1 MYDNRF
7 FDFMMQNEALKKT
20 MLLNKVAL
28 IIFEAFRMWQE
39 TMGDIFPPNVPSN
52 VPSNVNSARIDCY
65 ANILMGEIEDVLTPN
80 QDVILV
86 DIHDNGFNYKL
97 VNLLKNRYPEL
108 AIIYPCYRYTVA
120 GPIFEKFRFY

>member
-1 MYDNRF
+1 MVINVSKKSHVKWNDE
-7 FDFMMQNEALKKT
+7 MVNEALSLGGDK
-20 MLLNKVAL
+20 
-28 IIFEAFRMWQE
+28 IC
-39 TMGDIFPPNVPSN
+39 DIFPSN

-80 QDVILV
+80 QDVVLV

>member
-1 MYDNRF
+1 MVINVSKKSHVKWNDE
-7 FDFMMQNEALKKT
+7 MINEALSLSGDK
-20 MLLNKVAL
+20 
-28 IIFEAFRMWQE
+28 IC
-39 TMGDIFPPNVPSN
+39 DIFPPNVPSN
-52 VPSNVNSARIDCY
+52 VNSAWIDCY

-80 QDVILV
+80 QDVVLV

>member
-65 ANILMGEIEDVLTPN
+65 ANILLSLLPFVLLCWLLPWLLAGLRMMSLARML
-80 QDVILV
+80 LV
-86 DIHDNGFNYKL
+86 MFTRPAE
-97 VNLLKNRYPEL
+97 NLSPKER
-108 AIIYPCYRYTVA
+108 
-120 GPIFEKFRFY
+120 